1 MHSYRQS
8 CHTIFEEE
16 EKQMAPYSH
25 HVNTYHRAKRAR
37 KVKKAGQTV
46 VILFLLFG
54 VGIGVD
60 WLLTQMRQRQNQV
73 SSESLASV
81 QSSTINIFRTPYFQF
96 QADRTWREIE
106 IDRKPDTFVYRS
118 FNGNLVQHEIIV
130 EINRGAQIT
139 LANEQTS
146 RVLPV
151 EESNNSLV
159 AVGDISPH
167 CSELLVDKTSEQQ
180 QFVTYKQVE
189 FPCNPDSSQFVVLVG
204 QVAGNHLI
212 EKKTAD
218 GIRTYKIT
226 YRDSTFTPT
235 GRPLPGIINS
245 FQLL

>member
-1 MHSYRQS
+1 
-8 CHTIFEEE
+8 
-16 EKQMAPYSH
+16 MAPYSH